1 MYSEPCKGATF
12 HVYLPRI
19 DKSPEPPGNLTAES
33 FPKGTE
39 HILLVDDEET
49 IARLLK
55 RMLKRLGLPGHGANQ
70 QCGSAAGL
78 PQSTSQPEKFDLVV
92 TDPGMP
98 NMSGTDLA
106 GALLGIRPDIPIVLC
121 TGFSETIS
129 KEKALAVGIR
139 EHIMKPVVP
148 SQLAETIRRVLD
160 QETSTVA

>member
-1 MYSEPCKGATF
+1 MI
-12 HVYLPRI
+12 YLPRI

-55 RMLKRLGLPGHGANQ
+55 RMLECLGYRVTVRTSSVEALQAFR
-70 QCGSAAGL
+70 
-78 PQSTSQPEKFDLVV
+78 SQPEKFDLVV
-92 TDPGMP
+92 TDLGMP

-106 GALLGIRPDIPIVLC
+106 GALLGIRPDIPIVLF
-121 TGFSETIS
+121 TGFSETIL
-129 KEKALAVGIR
+129 KEKALAAGIR

>member
-1 MYSEPCKGATF
+1 MI
-12 HVYLPRI
+12 YLPRI

-55 RMLKRLGLPGHGANQ
+55 RMLECLGYRVTVRTSSVEALQAFR
-70 QCGSAAGL
+70 
-78 PQSTSQPEKFDLVV
+78 SQPEKFDLVV
-92 TDPGMP
+92 TDLGMP

-106 GALLGIRPDIPIVLC
+106 GALLGIRPDIPIVLF

-129 KEKALAVGIR
+129 KEKALAAGIR